1 MKILSVSKATD
12 EETFQTGL
20 KIVLWAPLQP
30 MINTTRAELAVSV
43 GSAFLDAL
51 ADFDTGAK

>member
-12 EETFQTGL
+12 EETFQAGL
-20 KIVLWAPLQP
+20 KIELWAPLQP
-30 MINTTRAELAVSV
+30 MINTTRAELAISV

-51 ADFDTGAK
+51 TDFDKGVK